1 MYIYIPV
8 GLEPVLQEAV
18 FLHAVVEEGEQ
29 LPVVTL
35 SRILRKRER
44 ESKCVSPPLPHTEKE
59 RKREQ
64 VCKSRS
70 AAY

>member
-44 ESKCVSPPLPHTEKE
+44 E
-59 RKREQ
+59 Q
-64 VCKSRS
+64 VC
-70 AAY
+70 